1 MGLSAETMPATRQRK
16 AVIAGGSVGGLFI
29 GNMLLRQGWA
39 VEIFERA
46 ASGLESRGAGIA
58 GHAELT
64 AILKTIGVASDAPP
78 PGIDVSGRVAFDRH
92 GNQLASFDY
101 PQYLTSWSSLF
112 NLLYSAFPPQCYH
125 LGVELLDIKLTGDG
139 AVAQLSSG
147 EQVTADLVVG
157 ADGIRSRVRAL
168 FAPDIVP
175 CYGGY
180 VAWRGIMDET
190 GLSAAFM
197 AETFD
202 RFSFCFP
209 PGGQFIGY
217 PLLGQDGST
226 ARGERR
232 YNFLW
237 YTHIAGGDDLDGLM
251 TDESGVKHESIPP
264 PLIRKSYIETLR
276 KAGARDLPPQFSEV
290 VLRADRHL
298 VQPIFDVESRDIGF
312 GHVALVG
319 DAGFVCRPH
328 VGVGVL
334 KAAQDAAALAQSLK
348 QCASVPEALRRYQH
362 ERLQPNIDAVEFGR
376 YLGSFI
382 ERGLAGPTSDPG
394 LNLSYE
400 FIIRESARLP
410 RVKPPRRAGSSRER
424 VLQ

>member
-1 MGLSAETMPATRQRK
+1 MPVPRQLK

-29 GNMLLRQGWA
+29 GHMLLRQGWA
-39 VEIFERA
+39 VELFERA
-46 ASGLESRGAGIA
+46 ANGLESRGAGIA

-64 AILKTIGVASDAPP
+64 AILNAIGVSSDRP
-78 PGIDVSGRVAFDRH
+78 PGIDVSGRIAFDRH

-112 NLLYSAFPPQCYH
+112 NLLYSAFPPRHYH
-125 LGVELLDIKLTGDG
+125 LGVELLDIGQTDEG
-139 AVAQLSSG
+139 AVALLSSG
-147 EQVTADLVVG
+147 EQITADLVVG
-157 ADGIRSRVRAL
+157 ADGIRSRVRGL
-168 FAPDIVP
+168 LAPNIVP
-175 CYGGY
+175 SYGGY

-190 GLSAAFM
+190 DLSAAFI

-217 PLLGQDGST
+217 PLLGQDGSN
-226 ARGERR
+226 AKGARR

-237 YTHIAGGDDLDGLM
+237 YTHVGDGAALDALM
-251 TDESGVKHESIPP
+251 TDESGQRHESIPP
-264 PLIRKSYIETLR
+264 PLIRKVHIEALR
-276 KAGARDLPPQFSEV
+276 KAGARDLPPQFAEV
-290 VLRADRHL
+290 VLCADRHL
-298 VQPIFDVESRDIGF
+298 LQPIYDVESEDLAF
-312 GHVALVG
+312 GHVALIG

-334 KAAQDAAALAQSLK
+334 KAALDAAALAQSLDE
-348 QCASVPEALRRYQH
+348 SDNVPQALQRYQR

-382 ERGLAGPTSDPG
+382 ERGLTGPTSDPD
-394 LNLSYE
+394 LHLTYE

-410 RVKPPRRAGSSRER
+410 RVRPPRRAGSPSER

>member
-1 MGLSAETMPATRQRK
+1 MAVRSQRK
-16 AVIAGGSVGGLFI
+16 AIIAGGSMAGLFI
-29 GNMLLRQGWA
+29 GHMLLRQGWA
-39 VEIFERA
+39 VDIYERA

-58 GHAELT
+58 GHAELS
-64 AILKTIGVASDAPP
+64 AILKSIGMSGERP
-78 PGIDVSGRVAFDRH
+78 PGIDVSGRIAFDRH
-92 GNQLASFDY
+92 GNELASFDY

-112 NLLYSAFPPQCYH
+112 NLLHAAFPADRYH
-125 LGVELLDIKLTGDG
+125 LGVELTDLHQTGDG
-139 AVAQLSSG
+139 AVVRLSSG
-147 EQVTADLVVG
+147 EEVAADLVVG
-157 ADGIRSRVRAL
+157 ADGIRSRLRAL
-168 FAPDIVP
+168 LAPAIVP
-175 CYGGY
+175 NYGGY

-190 GLSAAFM
+190 DLSAAFM

-226 ARGERR
+226 RRGERR

-237 YTHIAGGDDLDGLM
+237 YTHAPSGDLESLM
-251 TDESGVKHESIPP
+251 TDESGERHESIPP
-264 PLIRKSYIETLR
+264 PLIRRTHIEALR
-276 KAGARDLPPQFSEV
+276 RAGARDLPPRFAEV

-298 VQPIFDVESRDIGF
+298 LQPIYDVESAEIAF
-312 GHVALVG
+312 GHVALIG
-319 DAGFVCRPH
+319 DAGFVARPH

-334 KAAQDAAALAQSLK
+334 KAAQDAAALAQSLEE
-348 QCASVPEALRRYQH
+348 CVSVPAALQRYQQ

-376 YLGSFI
+376 YLGNFI
-382 ERGLAGPTSDPG
+382 ERGLAGPTSDPDLG
-394 LNLSYE
+394 LSYE

-410 RVKPPRRAGSSRER
+410 RVKPLHRLASSREK

>member
-1 MGLSAETMPATRQRK
+1 MPVPRQRK

-39 VEIFERA
+39 VEIFERVVG
-46 ASGLESRGAGIA
+46 GLESRGAGIA
-58 GHAELT
+58 GHDELT
-64 AILKTIGVASDAPP
+64 AILQAIGVSSDRP
-78 PGIDVSGRVAFDRH
+78 PGIDVSGRVAFDQH

-112 NLLYSAFPPQCYH
+112 NLVYSAFPSQCYH
-125 LGVELLDIKLTGDG
+125 LGVELLDVRQTDEG
-139 AVAQLSSG
+139 AVALLSSG
-147 EQVTADLVVG
+147 EQVAADLVVG
-157 ADGIRSRVRAL
+157 ADGIRSRVRGL
-168 FAPDIVP
+168 LAPGTVP
-175 CYGGY
+175 RYGGY

-190 GLSAAFM
+190 DLSAAFM
-197 AETFD
+197 ADTFD

-217 PLLGQDGST
+217 PLLGQDGSS
-226 ARGERR
+226 AKGARR

-237 YTHIAGGDDLDGLM
+237 YTHVEGADLDGLM
-251 TDESGVKHESIPP
+251 TDDSGQRHESIPP
-264 PLIRKSYIETLR
+264 PLIRKAHIEALR
-276 KAGARDLPPQFSEV
+276 KAGARDLPPQFAEV

-298 VQPIFDVESRDIGF
+298 LQPIYDVESENIAF
-312 GHVALVG
+312 GHVALIG

-334 KAAQDAAALAQSLK
+334 KAAQDAAALARSLDE
-348 QCASVPEALRRYQH
+348 CASVPQALQRYQRQ
-362 ERLQPNIDAVEFGR
+362 RLQPNIDAVEFGR

-382 ERGLAGPTSDPG
+382 ERGLAGPTSDPD

-410 RVKPPRRAGSSRER
+410 RVRPPHRAGLSKER

>member
-1 MGLSAETMPATRQRK
+1 MPVSGQRK
-16 AVIAGGSVGGLFI
+16 AVVAGGSVGGLFI
-29 GNMLLRQGWA
+29 GNILLQQGWA

-64 AILKTIGVASDAPP
+64 AILKTIGVSSDRP

-92 GNQLASFDY
+92 GNQLATFDY

-112 NLLYSAFPPQCYH
+112 NLLYSAFPPQRYH
-125 LGVELLDIKLTGDG
+125 LGVELLDITQTDHG
-139 AVAQLSSG
+139 AVVLLSGG
-147 EQVTADLVVG
+147 EQVAADLVIG
-157 ADGIRSRVRAL
+157 ADGIRSRVRGLLAPTIAL
-168 FAPDIVP
+168 S
-175 CYGGY
+175 YGGY
-180 VAWRGIMDET
+180 VAWRGIMDERD
-190 GLSAAFM
+190 LSAAFM
-197 AETFD
+197 ADTFD

-217 PLLGQDGST
+217 PLLGQDGSN
-226 ARGERR
+226 ALGARR

-237 YTHIAGGDDLDGLM
+237 YTHVTDGADLDGLM
-251 TDESGVKHESIPP
+251 TDESGERHESIPP
-264 PLIRKSYIETLR
+264 PLIRKVHINALR
-276 KAGARDLPPQFSEV
+276 GAGARDLPPQFAEV

-298 VQPIFDVESRDIGF
+298 LQPIYDVESKNIAF
-312 GHVALVG
+312 GHVALIG

-328 VGVGVL
+328 VGIGVL
-334 KAAQDAAALAQSLK
+334 KAAQDAAALARSLDE
-348 QCASVPEALRRYQH
+348 CASVPLALERYQR

-382 ERGLAGPTSDPG
+382 ERGLAGPTSDPA

-400 FIIRESARLP
+400 FIIAESARLP
-410 RVKPPRRAGSSRER
+410 RVRRPHRGGSSREK

>member
-1 MGLSAETMPATRQRK
+1 MSISRRK
-16 AVIAGGSVGGLFI
+16 AVIAGGSVGGLLV
-29 GNMLLRQGWA
+29 GLMLLRQGWA
-39 VEIFERA
+39 VDIFERVTG
-46 ASGLESRGAGIA
+46 GLESRGAGIA
-58 GHAELT
+58 GHTELT
-64 AILKTIGVASDAPP
+64 AILKSIGVSGERP

-112 NLLYSAFPPQCYH
+112 NLLHAAFPPAHYH
-125 LGVELLDIKLTGDG
+125 LGVELQGIDMTPDG
-139 AVAQLSSG
+139 AVAHLSG
-147 EQVTADLVVG
+147 AEQIAADLVVG
-157 ADGIRSRVRAL
+157 ADGIRSRVRGL
-168 FAPDIVP
+168 LAPDIVP
-175 CYGGY
+175 SYGGY

-190 GLSAAFM
+190 DLSAAFM
-197 AETFD
+197 ADTFD
-202 RFSFCFP
+202 KFSFCFP

-226 ARGERR
+226 ARGARR

-237 YTHIAGGDDLDGLM
+237 YTHAPHADLDSLM
-251 TDESGVKHESIPP
+251 TDDDGVRHESIPP
-264 PLIRKSYIETLR
+264 PLIRRSHIEALR
-276 KAGARDLPPQFSEV
+276 QAGARDLPAQFAEV

-298 VQPIFDVESRDIGF
+298 LQPIYDVESQNIAF
-312 GHVALVG
+312 GHVALIG
-319 DAGFVCRPH
+319 DAAFVARPH

-334 KAAQDAAALAQSLK
+334 KAAQDAASLAQSLNE
-348 QCASVPEALRRYQH
+348 CASVPEALQRYQR

-382 ERGLAGPTSDPG
+382 ERGLAGPTSDPE
-394 LNLSYE
+394 LNLTHE

-410 RVKPPRRAGSSRER
+410 RVKPPHRAASAKER

>member
-1 MGLSAETMPATRQRK
+1 MVVSRQRK

-39 VEIFERA
+39 VEIFERVA
-46 ASGLESRGAGIA
+46 AGLESRGAGIA
-58 GHAELT
+58 GHTELT
-64 AILKTIGVASDAPP
+64 AILKSIGASGDRP
-78 PGIDVSGRVAFDRH
+78 PGIDVSGRIAFDRY

-101 PQYLTSWSSLF
+101 PQYLTSWSSVY
-112 NLLYSAFPPQCYH
+112 NLLYSAFPSQCYH
-125 LGVELLDIKLTGDG
+125 LGVELLDIRQDDEG
-139 AVAQLSSG
+139 AVASLSNG
-147 EQVTADLVVG
+147 EQVTADLIIG
-157 ADGIRSRVRAL
+157 ADGIRSKVRGL
-168 FAPDIVP
+168 FAPAVVP
-175 CYGGY
+175 SYGGY
-180 VAWRGIMDET
+180 VAWRGIIDEA

-226 ARGERR
+226 AKGARR

-237 YTHIAGGDDLDGLM
+237 YTHVAGGDDLDGLM
-251 TDESGVKHESIPP
+251 TDECGQRHESIPP
-264 PLIRKSYIETLR
+264 PLIRKSYIEALR
-276 KAGARDLPPQFSEV
+276 EAAARDLPPRFAEV

-298 VQPIFDVESRDIGF
+298 VQPIFDVESSAIAF
-312 GHVALVG
+312 GHVALIG
-319 DAGFVCRPH
+319 DAAFVCRPH

-334 KAAQDAAALAQSLK
+334 KAAQDAAALAQSLR
-348 QCASVPEALRRYQH
+348 QHDSVSEALQRYQS

-382 ERGLAGPTSDPG
+382 ERGLAGPTSDPE

-410 RVKPPRRAGSSRER
+410 RVKPPSRVDLSRER
-424 VLQ
+424 MLQ

>member
-1 MGLSAETMPATRQRK
+1 MPVSHQLK

-29 GNMLLRQGWA
+29 GHMLLRQGWA
-39 VEIFERA
+39 VEVFERVTG
-46 ASGLESRGAGIA
+46 GLESRGAGIA

-64 AILKTIGVASDAPP
+64 AILNAIGVSSDRP

-112 NLLYSAFPPQCYH
+112 NLLYSAFPPQHYH
-125 LGVELLDIKLTGDG
+125 LGVELLDIRQTDEG
-139 AVAQLSSG
+139 AMALLSSG
-147 EQVTADLVVG
+147 QQIKADLVVG
-157 ADGIRSRVRAL
+157 ADGIRSRVRGLLASN
-168 FAPDIVP
+168 IVP
-175 CYGGY
+175 SYGGY
-180 VAWRGIMDET
+180 VAWRGIMDEVD
-190 GLSAAFM
+190 LSTAFM
-197 AETFD
+197 TETFD

-217 PLLGQDGST
+217 PLLGQDGSN
-226 ARGERR
+226 AKGARR

-237 YTHIAGGDDLDGLM
+237 YTHVDEGADLDALM
-251 TDESGVKHESIPP
+251 TDENGLKYESIPP
-264 PLIRKSYIETLR
+264 PLIRKVHIEALR
-276 KAGARDLPPQFSEV
+276 RAGARDLPPQFAEV

-298 VQPIFDVESRDIGF
+298 LQPIYDVESKNIAF
-312 GHVALVG
+312 GHVALIG
-319 DAGFVCRPH
+319 DAGFVARPH

-334 KAAQDAAALAQSLK
+334 KAAQDAAALARSLDESG
-348 QCASVPEALRRYQH
+348 SVPEALRRYEG

-382 ERGLAGPTSDPG
+382 ERGLAGPTSDPD
-394 LNLSYE
+394 LDLSYE

-410 RVKPPRRAGSSRER
+410 RVKPPQRAGLKER

>member
-1 MGLSAETMPATRQRK
+1 MPVPRQRK
-16 AVIAGGSVGGLFI
+16 AVIAGGSVGGLFV

-64 AILKTIGVASDAPP
+64 AILRATGVQGDRP
-78 PGIDVSGRVAFDRH
+78 PGIDVSGRIAFDRH

-101 PQYLTSWSSLF
+101 PQYLTSWSSLY
-112 NLLYSAFPPQCYH
+112 NLLYAAFPPQCYH
-125 LGVELLDIKLTGDG
+125 LGAELLEVRQTDEG
-139 AVAQLSSG
+139 AVALMSSG
-147 EQVTADLVVG
+147 QQVAADLVVG
-157 ADGIRSRVRAL
+157 ADGIRSRVRGL
-168 FAPDIVP
+168 LAPHIVP
-175 CYGGY
+175 SYGGY

-190 GLSAAFM
+190 DLSDAFM

-217 PLLGQDGST
+217 PLLGRDGSN
-226 ARGERR
+226 ARGARR

-237 YTHIAGGDDLDGLM
+237 YTHVAEGADLDGLM
-251 TDESGVKHESIPP
+251 TDESGQKHESIPP
-264 PLIRKSYIETLR
+264 PLIRKVHIEALR
-276 KAGARDLPPQFSEV
+276 RAGARDLPPQFAEV

-298 VQPIFDVESRDIGF
+298 LQPIYDVESKSIAF
-312 GHVALVG
+312 GRVALIG

-334 KAAQDAAALAQSLK
+334 KAAQDAAALARSLDE
-348 QCASVPEALRRYQH
+348 CASVPQALQGYQR
-362 ERLQPNIDAVEFGR
+362 ERLRPNIDAVEFGR
-376 YLGSFI
+376 HLGSFI
-382 ERGLAGPTSDPG
+382 ERGLAGPTSDPD

-410 RVKPPRRAGSSRER
+410 RVRPPHRARSSRER

>member
-1 MGLSAETMPATRQRK
+1 MPVPRQGK

-39 VEIFERA
+39 VEIFERVVG
-46 ASGLESRGAGIA
+46 GLESRGAGIA
-58 GHAELT
+58 GHGELT
-64 AILKTIGVASDAPP
+64 AILQAIGVSSDRP
-78 PGIDVSGRVAFDRH
+78 PGIDVSGRVAFDQH

-101 PQYLTSWSSLF
+101 PQYLTSWSSVF
-112 NLLYSAFPPQCYH
+112 NLLYSAFPSQCYH
-125 LGVELLDIKLTGDG
+125 LGVELVDVGQTEEG
-139 AVAQLSSG
+139 AVAVLSSG
-147 EQVTADLVVG
+147 EQVAADLVVG
-157 ADGIRSRVRAL
+157 ADGIRSRVRGL
-168 FAPDIVP
+168 LAPGIVP
-175 CYGGY
+175 RYGGY
-180 VAWRGIMDET
+180 VAWRGIIDET
-190 GLSAAFM
+190 DLSAAFM

-217 PLLGQDGST
+217 PLLGQDGSNAKGT
-226 ARGERR
+226 RR

-237 YTHIAGGDDLDGLM
+237 YTHVVEGADLDGLM
-251 TDESGVKHESIPP
+251 TDESGQRHESIPP
-264 PLIRKSYIETLR
+264 PLIRKVHIEALR
-276 KAGARDLPPQFSEV
+276 KAGARDLPPQFAEV

-298 VQPIFDVESRDIGF
+298 LQPIYDVESENIAF
-312 GHVALVG
+312 GHVALIG

-334 KAAQDAAALAQSLK
+334 KAAQDAAALARSLDE
-348 QCASVPEALRRYQH
+348 CASVPRALQRYQRQ
-362 ERLQPNIDAVEFGR
+362 RLQPNIDAVEFGR

-382 ERGLAGPTSDPG
+382 ERGLAGPTSDPD

-410 RVKPPRRAGSSRER
+410 RVKPPHRAGLSKER